1 MTNYTK
7 ILKLLKLE
15 VQEVMDDQP
24 ELDRTEVLAE
34 ILEGIKTDMKND
46 SEEDEEIE
54 KNEPRSINVPEL
66 VLGMGEVVLSGAL
79 IVTLL
84 YLIFPFRF

>member
-34 ILEGIKTDMKND
+34 ILEGIKTDMEDN
-46 SEEDEEIE
+46 SEEDEEID
-54 KNEPRSINVPEL
+54 NEGFID
-66 VLGMGEVVLSGAL
+66 
-79 IVTLL
+79 
-84 YLIFPFRF
+84 

>member
-34 ILEGIKTDMKND
+34 ILEGIKTDMEDD
-46 SEEDEEIE
+46 SEEDEEID
-54 KNEPRSINVPEL
+54 NEGFID
-66 VLGMGEVVLSGAL
+66 
-79 IVTLL
+79 
-84 YLIFPFRF
+84 

>member
-1 MTNYTK
+1 MRRLIMK
-7 ILKLLKLE
+7 ASL
-15 VQEVMDDQP
+15 
-24 ELDRTEVLAE
+24 
-34 ILEGIKTDMKND
+34 IK
-46 SEEDEEIE
+46 

>member
-1 MTNYTK
+1 MK
-7 ILKLLKLE
+7 VSL
-15 VQEVMDDQP
+15 
-24 ELDRTEVLAE
+24 
-34 ILEGIKTDMKND
+34 IK
-46 SEEDEEIE
+46 
-54 KNEPRSINVPEL
+54 KNEPKSFNVPEL